1 MLLDVFFTFVS
12 LNSPFLPQ
20 FLTLNVSKGHNK
32 IGADGARAIADTM
45 LGAADTTL
53 HARVPGKPTELVG
66 LVCVTR
72 ELYCRASYNIIQHL
86 CLCL

>member
-1 MLLDVFFTFVS
+1 MFRFFF
-12 LNSPFLPQ
+12 N
-20 FLTLNVSKGHNK
+20 FLTLNVSQTSNK
-32 IGADGARAIADTM
+32 IGDDGARAVADAM
-45 LGAADTTL
+45 RVGAADTTL

-86 CLCL
+86 RLCL